1 MQKAPEFASTMS
13 KVLRNVLDEP
23 GEPKFRRIKAIL
35 DSPRP
40 TSADTPSRPHPRCR
54 TLAAAPLLQRHLPRY
69 HPDRQA
75 SNGAFKRA
83 ILDVAGG
90 VEFLLAL
97 GWRVKVSCRPQPNV
111 MPML

>member
-1 MQKAPEFASTMS
+1 MSWTSLESLNFVASRRSWTAPVPPELTRHR
-13 KVLRNVLDEP
+13 V
-23 GEPKFRRIKAIL
+23 
-35 DSPRP
+35 
-40 TSADTPSRPHPRCR
+40 R
-54 TLAAAPLLQRHLPRY
+54 TLTAAPSLPRHLPRY

-97 GWRVKVSCRPQPNV
+97 GWRVKV
-111 MPML
+111 

>member
-1 MQKAPEFASTMS
+1 MSWTSLGSLNFVAS
-13 KVLRNVLDEP
+13 
-23 GEPKFRRIKAIL
+23 RRSWTARVPPAL
-35 DSPRP
+35 TRH
-40 TSADTPSRPHPRCR
+40 RVR
-54 TLAAAPLLQRHLPRY
+54 TLAAARVLAAAPLLQRHLPRY